1 MGNYLHANGSA
12 PKMSEDKK
20 LLLSLLR
27 KRVTISKLIEMLNDF
42 RSAP

>member
-27 KRVTISKLIEMLNDF
+27 KRVTINKLIEMLNDF
-42 RSAP
+42 RCAP